1 MLPNLLQLDI
11 SHNRLQSFTGNLP
24 KLQHLHVQ
32 HNPWNCD
39 CRISHLTTLF
49 RHISYEEL
57 GYCRHPRRMALLEST
72 VDVEKCEV
80 PRVEEENNEIRLIC
94 DVENDGKRKNVVWLY
109 KNIELA
115 ESALDVFR
123 INSTILMVPRGTD
136 VALIN
141 CAADYSIPTVGH
153 RKRRQILAPQFT
165 YKPRD
170 NSYNEGSEVKV
181 NCEVMGHPKP
191 VITWSHN
198 GKPFTSTR
206 KRQLS
211 LSNNIL
217 RIYPFLEE
225 DSGTYTCA
233 AQNQHGSVSHDFR
246 LELISSVPPNI
257 FEGPQSVSA
266 KVGGEVVFYC
276 KARGIPLPDYTWS
289 FDGSTIGHIKGRF
302 RVSDDGTELRISN
315 IEKKDEGVFSCMAG
329 NPVGAMSADARL
341 TVEGAAQA
349 PQGAVPELTEETLRR
364 ISQQARYN
372 VEQALEKTRKQAK
385 IQEVTKSQ
393 DLKRLFR
400 FSVPSQAVEL
410 SKAREIYE
418 ESVRL
423 VREHVEHGLKLDI
436 NELHGEAQSRNLSY
450 ESVLHVTHVQSLM
463 GLSGCH
469 RGQFKNPCSDV
480 CFHNKYRS
488 FDGQCNNWKKP
499 MFGVSQMPLRRLL
512 KPAYENGFNTPVG
525 WQKGKLYN
533 GYPMPNVREISRQLV
548 ATEKITPHFKLSSWI
563 MQWGQF
569 LDHDLTHT
577 VQALS
582 RHSYATGAFCNRTCD
597 NLDPCFNIPLTKSD
611 PRLKDG
617 NVKYPCIEFERS
629 AAVCGSGETSL
640 LFNRV
645 TYREQMNALTSYI
658 DASNVYGSTEVQA
671 QELRD
676 TFNNNGQLRFDLTS
690 ASGKEYLPFE
700 KDSNMDC
707 RRNFSEEN
715 PIRCFLAGDLR
726 ANEQLALTATHTIFI
741 REHNRIAAALRRMNP
756 AWDGEVIY
764 HETRKIVGAVMQ
776 HITYTQWLPHVFGGI
791 AQLRKYV
798 GGEYLG
804 YRDDVDA
811 SISNA
816 FATSAFRFGHTL
828 INPTLLRL
836 DKEFEVIKEG
846 NIALHKAF
854 FTPELVLTQGGV
866 DPLIRGLFASPLK
879 HPMPSQLLN
888 MELIEKLFMKGHEV
902 ALDLAVMNIQR
913 SRDHGLPSYTEYRK
927 FCNLSIPSS
936 FSDMKPY
943 IKDDSV
949 LQKLQGLYGV
959 PENIDLWV
967 GGIVEEKLQNALF
980 GETFACIIGEQ
991 FKKLRDGDRFWYEK
1005 EGVFTA
1011 NQLREIKKVTL
1022 ARIICDNGDEIDR
1035 VQRDVFVYPGG
1046 KDKKLYEKCEM
1057 LEEMDLGK
1065 WNKCCDD
1072 VCPTMLDRILRS
1084 RHRGS
1089 RLHGCNSNGLWRPE
1103 GAKWLPE
1110 NEYCTECVCQGGRVW
1125 CATKEDCS
1133 DTRSPF

>member
-1 MLPNLLQLDI
+1 
-11 SHNRLQSFTGNLP
+11 
-24 KLQHLHVQ
+24 
-32 HNPWNCD
+32 
-39 CRISHLTTLF
+39 
-49 RHISYEEL
+49 
-57 GYCRHPRRMALLEST
+57 
-72 VDVEKCEV
+72 
-80 PRVEEENNEIRLIC
+80 
-94 DVENDGKRKNVVWLY
+94 
-109 KNIELA
+109 
-115 ESALDVFR
+115 
-123 INSTILMVPRGTD
+123 MVPRGTD

-257 FEGPQSVSA
+257 FEGPQS
-266 KVGGEVVFYC
+266 
-276 KARGIPLPDYTWS
+276 
-289 FDGSTIGHIKGRF
+289 
-302 RVSDDGTELRISN
+302 
-315 IEKKDEGVFSCMAG
+315 
-329 NPVGAMSADARL
+329 
-341 TVEGAAQA
+341 
-349 PQGAVPELTEETLRR
+349 
-364 ISQQARYN
+364 
-372 VEQALEKTRKQAK
+372 
-385 IQEVTKSQ
+385 
-393 DLKRLFR
+393 
-400 FSVPSQAVEL
+400 
-410 SKAREIYE
+410 
-418 ESVRL
+418 
-423 VREHVEHGLKLDI
+423 
-436 NELHGEAQSRNLSY
+436 
-450 ESVLHVTHVQSLM
+450 
-463 GLSGCH
+463 
-469 RGQFKNPCSDV
+469 
-480 CFHNKYRS
+480 
-488 FDGQCNNWKKP
+488 
-499 MFGVSQMPLRRLL
+499 
-512 KPAYENGFNTPVG
+512 
-525 WQKGKLYN
+525 
-533 GYPMPNVREISRQLV
+533 
-548 ATEKITPHFKLSSWI
+548 
-563 MQWGQF
+563 
-569 LDHDLTHT
+569 
-577 VQALS
+577 ALS

-617 NVKYPCIEFERS
+617 K
-629 AAVCGSGETSL
+629 
-640 LFNRV
+640 
-645 TYREQMNALTSYI
+645 
-658 DASNVYGSTEVQA
+658 
-671 QELRD
+671 
-676 TFNNNGQLRFDLTS
+676 
-690 ASGKEYLPFE
+690 
-700 KDSNMDC
+700 
-707 RRNFSEEN
+707 
-715 PIRCFLAGDLR
+715 

-846 NIALHKAF
+846 NIALHKGSRLENTLDKQPTLEKPLVKGWLRENDLDKGSRLENTLDKQATLEKRLFKGELRENHLVKVSRLENTLGKQPNLEKPLAF

-959 PENIDLWV
+959 PAV
-967 GGIVEEKLQNALF
+967 TAAL
-980 GETFACIIGEQ
+980 A
-991 FKKLRDGDRFWYEK
+991 
-1005 EGVFTA
+1005 FTA
-1011 NQLREIKKVTL
+1011 AIPTVCGVRK
-1022 ARIICDNGDEIDR
+1022 ARNGFRKTSTVPNVCVRAEEFGVPPKRTAPIPEAR
-1035 VQRDVFVYPGG
+1035 FNWTFF
-1046 KDKKLYEKCEM
+1046 KL
-1057 LEEMDLGK
+1057 
-1065 WNKCCDD
+1065 
-1072 VCPTMLDRILRS
+1072 
-1084 RHRGS
+1084 
-1089 RLHGCNSNGLWRPE
+1089 
-1103 GAKWLPE
+1103 
-1110 NEYCTECVCQGGRVW
+1110 
-1125 CATKEDCS
+1125 
-1133 DTRSPF
+1133 